1 MPESKL
7 SSALTSLGADLTF
20 SVSFSVARE
29 LLDGAQEW
37 QLGEDELIFI
47 VLGLSVLLN
56 SLPDAVRALPGILS
70 SVVSTAAALR
80 GSVTRG
86 DRGSEGASA
95 EKANVCRLNVHK
107 AVTVRNGASGASS
120 ASSASS
126 AGDAATAEA
135 SGSSPEQ
142 ERPGVMAFLELFVT
156 IAQRISLSLVVQLLA
171 ANVRA
176 NQSIRSVRILTLLS
190 VATFF
195 LFLESTA
202 GVGKALKQA

>member
-107 AVTVRNGASGASS
+107 AVTVRNGASGASG
-120 ASSASS
+120 ASS

>member
-70 SVVSTAAALR
+70 SVVSTAVALW

-86 DRGSEGASA
+86 NRGSEGASA
-95 EKANVCRLNVHK
+95 EKANPCRLKVDR
-107 AVTVRNGASGASS
+107 AVAVRTGAAD
-120 ASSASS
+120 AAD
-126 AGDAATAEA
+126 AADAATAEA

>member
-70 SVVSTAAALR
+70 SVVSTAAALW

-107 AVTVRNGASGASS
+107 AVTVRNGASGASG
-120 ASSASS
+120 ASS